1 MEYLIFKGLPFAITA
16 AFLIYWNFFR
26 KKKVPKKENVNPVEL
41 EDGRYAVEKPS
52 EEHLTGVEYDEIQ
65 INPKIK
71 QDVQAMAAR
80 LPNPD
85 GTPTKGPR

>member
-26 KKKVPKKENVNPVEL
+26 KKNVPKKENVNPVEL
-41 EDGRYAVEKPS
+41 EDGRYAVEKPDDKYMA
-52 EEHLTGVEYDEIQ
+52 GVECDEIQ
-65 INPKIK
+65 INPIIK

-85 GTPTKGPR
+85 GKPTKGPR

>member
-1 MEYLIFKGLPFAITA
+1 LPFAITA

-41 EDGRYAVEKPS
+41 EDGRYAVEKPDNKYMAGVES
-52 EEHLTGVEYDEIQ
+52 EEIK

-71 QDVQAMAAR
+71 EDVQEITAR
-80 LPNPD
+80 PPD
-85 GTPTKGPR
+85 PKGKPTKRPV